1 MLSLESWLETQN
13 ASVLNDIETT
23 TSDNNRGPL
32 CELLRCAGR
41 ELEVRPSLESS
52 PQLSQVDSGWYKVGV
67 LVGGL
72 WTSGISGLLF
82 HHL

>member
-1 MLSLESWLETQN
+1 MGYKILFEHLN
-13 ASVLNDIETT
+13 ASVLNNIDTT
-23 TSDNNRGPL
+23 TSNNNRDPL
-32 CELLRCAGR
+32 CELLRRAGR

-72 WTSGISGLLF
+72 WTNGISGLLF